1 MRQLIKFFIFFL
13 IAYGALLFCFYSDAV
28 RIKMNSFYSK
38 TTSSFIKLG
47 LPSAHIETQNVF
59 LPNRK
64 IDPQKVFLVY
74 GNPETIK
81 NEMEEAR
88 RNRLSEVKISTKST
102 HFYFFELFTVPL
114 LFLASLFIAT
124 PMKLGQKLLNLIIAM
139 LFMFLYINSKTIFYA
154 LSVISDSTIG
164 IYKLSQSS
172 SSMLTRFINLT
183 SLGFSITLAFILWLI
198 FGFRKSEIATFFS
211 SYFDKIIKEN

>member
-1 MRQLIKFFIFFL
+1 MRQLIKFFIIFL

-81 NEMEEAR
+81 REMEEAR
-88 RNRLSEVKISTKST
+88 RNRLFFWIIYSSIVIFGKFIYSNSYEIRSEVVEFNNSHVIHVSLYKFKDNILCFICDFW
-102 HFYFFELFTVPL
+102 FYYW
-114 LFLASLFIAT
+114 
-124 PMKLGQKLLNLIIAM
+124 NL
-139 LFMFLYINSKTIFYA
+139 
-154 LSVISDSTIG
+154 
-164 IYKLSQSS
+164 
-172 SSMLTRFINLT
+172 
-183 SLGFSITLAFILWLI
+183 
-198 FGFRKSEIATFFS
+198 
-211 SYFDKIIKEN
+211 